1 MEILALENALPR
13 FRKAAYGFNSGVDT
27 VEVNGKYVRRP
38 YPEKGK
44 DVKIEKDIYGHY
56 KEVTYC
62 RLKST
67 KGEETEWTEGVFE
80 RVKIN
85 RFPKR
90 MRDIRQKFKKH
101 YES

>member
-13 FRKAAYGFNSGVDT
+13 FRKATYGFNSGVDT

-38 YPEKGK
+38 FPEKGK

-62 RLKST
+62 RLKSA
-67 KGEETEWTEGVFE
+67 KGEEQCLKG
-80 RVKIN
+80 
-85 RFPKR
+85 
-90 MRDIRQKFKKH
+90 
-101 YES
+101 